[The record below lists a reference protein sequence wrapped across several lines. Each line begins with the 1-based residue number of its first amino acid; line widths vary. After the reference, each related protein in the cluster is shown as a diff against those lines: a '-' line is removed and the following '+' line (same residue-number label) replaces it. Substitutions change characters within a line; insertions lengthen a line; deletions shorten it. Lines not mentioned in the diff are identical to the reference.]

1 LAQGQ
6 KPSRTGSWAWHVST
20 GEVYWSK
27 EHFRIFNYDPET
39 AKPSCLLLM
48 ERVHPED
55 RPLFEQILERAVREK
70 SDFEHNYRIILP
82 DGSIKFIRSVGNV
95 NV

>member
-1 LAQGQ
+1 
-6 KPSRTGSWAWHVST
+6 
-20 GEVYWSK
+20 
-27 EHFRIFNYDPET
+27 
-39 AKPSCLLLM
+39 M